1 MTSRAE
7 NWSLFYSNLPKNHD
21 VNQKM
26 AQIIGFNHFHLSQE
40 DWISNLKQNPGLS
53 MLLVNGFHDLI
64 LLHQVSFL
72 HENLFYSYSKLL
84 GLSGGAAAADVYRI
98 DPVSASSDFETN
110 VPVWR
115 DLKAV
120 TAAENVASLTVPD
133 QNPPVFRGKTP
144 GVWPY

>member
-1 MTSRAE
+1 MTGYTEIRFSTSSSTSATNLVSLSPDVVEVKLAFIRHHCFCFYTRFICTMTSRAA

-26 AQIIGFNHFHLSQE
+26 AQIIGFNHFQLHQE

-72 HENLFYSYSKLL
+72 HENLF
-84 GLSGGAAAADVYRI
+84 
-98 DPVSASSDFETN
+98 
-110 VPVWR
+110 
-115 DLKAV
+115 
-120 TAAENVASLTVPD
+120 
-133 QNPPVFRGKTP
+133 
-144 GVWPY
+144 